1 MRRILI
7 LIVLSTIISSCT
19 AVKEIPVQTVEKV
32 VYRDSLVYVKDTIRI
47 EIPREIVK
55 EVVPRIDTSYL
66 QTSFAESIAYVDTTK
81 HKLHHTLRQRG
92 EIKIEYDTIVKV
104 QYVDRVIKQD
114 VPIEVEVIKYKRDS
128 LFWGLLAW
136 AILCLLIFVLSI
148 LRRFKLV

>member
-66 QTSFAESIAYVDTTK
+66 KTSFAESVAYVDTTK
-81 HKLHHTLRQRG
+81 HKLYHTLRQRG
-92 EIKIEYDTIVKV
+92 EIKVEYDTIVKV

-114 VPIEVEVIKYKRDS
+114 VPIEVEVVKYKRDTF
-128 LFWGLLAW
+128 FWGLLAW
-136 AILCLLIFVLSI
+136 AIFCLLIFVLSI